1 MRILSLVRIKILFN
15 VNNYKL
21 YKVFNQTKDK
31 ISFKNLKRTFRF
43 YKN

>member
-31 ISFKNLKRTFRF
+31 ISFKNL
-43 YKN
+43 